1 MNRTEILKG
10 IYDHHGEAGLFFSPD
25 YKRLSPSYGID
36 NPCMEYR
43 GLSAGVDKMIDVL
56 SCKESITKDNVV
68 EAFKIAV
75 RPSVVLRKYRAEFEN
90 ACDDLYYGYGYKFW
104 REHNNGIDNE
114 EDAKLVWG
122 AAFNKMAKA

>member
-10 IYDHHGEAGLFFSPD
+10 IYDHHREAGLFFSPN

-43 GLSAGVDKMIDVL
+43 GLSAGVDNIIELLAD
-56 SCKESITKDNVV
+56 KDAVTV
-68 EAFKIAV
+68 ENLVDAFKVAV
-75 RPSVVLRKYRAEFEN
+75 RPSVVLREYRAEYEN

-114 EDAKLVWG
+114 EDAKLVWN
-122 AAFNKMAKA
+122 AAFNKMARA